1 MRILIGVWLLQAL
14 TIGPLWLVLNGRD
27 PALVGLGIA
36 TALGAGLLAA
46 LWIGTL
52 LRDQRRLTEA
62 RQSEKLAAAKARFQA
77 TLAKHKSEDAAR
89 LSALTQKIGRGR
101 ARLLKL
107 GLFTGGSLGLGVA
120 LFFAQVFTA
129 GLIVAALAAG
139 GVAGYGVRG
148 YLSRPS
154 RGRSGDT
161 PRMIDAGAGKGTAAR
176 VGRPRLRLPRMAR
189 T

>member
-62 RQSEKLAAAKARFQA
+62 RQSERLAAAKARFQA
-77 TLAKHKSEDAAR
+77 TLAKHKTEDAAR
-89 LSALTQKIGRGR
+89 LSALTRKMGQGRT
-101 ARLLKL
+101 RLLKV
-107 GLFTGGSLGLGVA
+107 GLVTGASLGLGVA

-129 GLIVAALAAG
+129 GLIVTALAAG
-139 GVAGYGVRG
+139 GVAGYGARG
-148 YLSRPS
+148 YLSRPA
-154 RGRSGDT
+154 RGAEVDAT
-161 PRMIDAGAGKGTAAR
+161 PLIDAEEPAAKTR
-176 VGRPRLRLPRMAR
+176 RLARPRLRRIGAVR